1 MKTIKESYI
10 LLLIVLGLVSLGIYT
25 TYAMFTAS
33 TTIND
38 VVGITTTLDIGK
50 SLTEYEIVVVEPN
63 ETKLIELN
71 VINSYNDNIY
81 YGAWYQIVQ
90 GNSEDIDIGLY
101 TEKNSN
107 PGSGVLSQ
115 NSNINLLAGITNDNS
130 TSVIVY
136 LGVKGSLTNEL
147 NLGSNKVLL
156 PDGWSIVK
164 NNAIDESGAN
174 YPDLVDGLVP
184 VMYDG
189 SKWVKADTK
198 SSTSKYGWYDYNEK
212 RWANAVL
219 VNGETINDL
228 SNNNN
233 YGLIHNAVIEKDGL
247 NITSDNSTYVTLPN
261 DIGITFP
268 MTYSITFNTNSTSN
282 QVIFGDGN
290 TKAGLGITN
299 VGTNAQFIVVLGT
312 ENSTYTYN
320 TGGIITNNDYT
331 VDIVYH
337 SLSDIEV
344 YLNGNKLTKTTSK
357 DFWSWTDN
365 TKSYIG
371 KRPSNVNNFSGII
384 KKFIVYDDELTLDE
398 ITHNYR
404 VKNFDICDKG
414 IICDNLKLYY
424 NFVSSKNIVNDYSN
438 NENTGLMYGT
448 TIGESGLNITSDN
461 NTYVE
466 LPYSIGA
473 TLPATYSI
481 TFSTDSTSNQVI
493 FGDYNTKAGLGLI
506 NSNNQFIVVLGSE
519 NTTYTVN
526 TGGLTLNKF
535 YTVDIVYH
543 SLSDIEVYL
552 NGNKLTKTTS
562 KDFWG
567 WTDSK
572 SYIGKRPSNVN
583 NFSGIIKKFIV
594 YDDEL
599 TLDEI
604 THNYNTQDTTICDN
618 GIICDNLKLYYNFT
632 NGSEIINDL
641 SNNKKNGKIFGA
653 VFENVGLNIT
663 NDNDTY
669 VELPYL
675 IGATLPATYSITFST
690 DSTSN
695 QVIFGDYNTKAGL
708 GLINSNNQFIV
719 VLGSENTTYT
729 VNTGGLTLNKFY
741 TVDIVYHS
749 LSDIEV
755 YLNGNKLTKT
765 TSKDFWGWTDSK
777 SYIGKRP
784 SNVNNFSGIIKKFIV
799 YDDELTLDEIIY
811 NYGVTSHNICDNG
824 IICDNLNLYY
834 NFSSDEQINKDFY
847 LNALPGTEV
856 PIDEILAFY
865 VWIPRFKY
873 KVWNINKV
881 IGTDSYNAYNTGIDI
896 VFESEK
902 KSTGIVNCTYSY
914 NSPSSSANS
923 PNETC
928 TGSNGDY
935 YTHPAFTFGSDN
947 IRGFWIGKFEL
958 SNSGTSSNAI
968 PKIIPNTE
976 IWLDTSTTNQ
986 NITQFYNAIQNMQS
1000 EKNIYGL
1007 SMDKTNT
1014 DSHMITNYEW
1024 GAVAYLANSKYG
1036 RCTSGSCTNIT
1047 INNCMISSDNTYTII
1062 AGIGANSI
1070 ADSSSETTCNN
1081 STNKYNGTKGVLAST
1096 TGNITG
1102 VYDMSGGG
1110 GEYVMAN
1117 ISSTSGNYS
1126 FSSNKSDFLS
1136 SWYNITNNHKFV
1148 ITYAYGTTLSDQ
1160 TAYNRSRLGDA
1171 TGEVILSSGGSGGWY
1186 NDAAEFP
1193 PKGSMGDTSWFVRGG
1208 SFLEKDKAGLFYFRN
1223 YSCASFVCYHSTRAS
1238 LVSLK

>member
-130 TSVIVY
+130 TSIIVY

-604 THNYNTQDTTICDN
+604 
-618 GIICDNLKLYYNFT
+618 
-632 NGSEIINDL
+632 
-641 SNNKKNGKIFGA
+641 
-653 VFENVGLNIT
+653 V
-663 NDNDTY
+663 
-669 VELPYL
+669 
-675 IGATLPATYSITFST
+675 
-690 DSTSN
+690 
-695 QVIFGDYNTKAGL
+695 
-708 GLINSNNQFIV
+708 
-719 VLGSENTTYT
+719 
-729 VNTGGLTLNKFY
+729 
-741 TVDIVYHS
+741 
-749 LSDIEV
+749 
-755 YLNGNKLTKT
+755 
-765 TSKDFWGWTDSK
+765 
-777 SYIGKRP
+777 
-784 SNVNNFSGIIKKFIV
+784 
-799 YDDELTLDEIIY
+799 Y

-1148 ITYAYGTTLSDQ
+1148 ITYAYGTTSSDQ
-1160 TAYNRSRLGDA
+1160 AAYNRSRLGDA
-1171 TGEVILSSGGSGGWY
+1171 TGEVVLSSGGSGGWY